1 MEALRSWAKILMV
14 DNECNKFKTILSEVG
29 VNIRILH
36 GNYHTISICKKK
48 KMNDIIILHFILF

>member
-1 MEALRSWAKILMV
+1 MEALRSWANILMV

-48 KMNDIIILHFILF
+48 KK